1 MLSRSLLR
9 LYLGGL
15 PTRPSDELLPVTR
28 SPPESSAA
36 IQMAQ
41 RILEL
46 KGSNETDAEFARRLG
61 LSAQKIANYRAGGG
75 ASVDALAT
83 ILTRTDANP
92 RWLVTGEGPQSLPAS
107 ERGDL
112 SYASGAAAALGEVK
126 RHLEDLAIR
135 FGSGPKSV

>member
-1 MLSRSLLR
+1 MLSRSLLLQYFLR
-9 LYLGGL
+9 LPIRLSYTLS
-15 PTRPSDELLPVTR
+15 TVTR

-36 IQMAQ
+36 VQMAQ

-46 KGSNETDAEFARRLG
+46 KGSDETDAEFARRLG
-61 LSAQKIANYRAGGG
+61 LSAQKIGNYRAGGG

-92 RWLVTGEGPQSLPAS
+92 RWLVTGEGPQLLPSS

-112 SYASGAAAALGEVK
+112 SYASGASAALGEVK
-126 RHLEDLAIR
+126 RYLEDLNQR
-135 FGSGPKSV
+135 FGAGPQSA